1 MFTSSSASVW
11 SQGEVFGPACESCE
25 VLGRPIYACRRG
37 GPHGET
43 LSCLSSGLPQASPRP
58 RYPGAYRGPGLGHSP
73 QWQRSLSGDKECCLS
88 SFPRQAL
95 AWSCWW
101 LRTVRWGWE
110 WYPHLPRVTW
120 LARGSPKLGRTTSSI
135 SPWDPGCLESG
146 GRGLRIQGGL
156 RARWSAESGP
166 HLACTLIMAEWAAA
180 PIDPLAR
187 GCPGEVILALASEE
201 LWLLASPR

>member
-1 MFTSSSASVW
+1 MLPVQFPKT
-11 SQGEVFGPACESCE
+11 G
-25 VLGRPIYACRRG
+25 
-37 GPHGET
+37 
-43 LSCLSSGLPQASPRP
+43 SGLVLLVAKNCALGVGMVSPSAP
-58 RYPGAYRGPGLGHSP
+58 
-73 QWQRSLSGDKECCLS
+73 
-88 SFPRQAL
+88 
-95 AWSCWW
+95 
-101 LRTVRWGWE
+101 
-110 WYPHLPRVTW
+110 VTW